1 MNRVT
6 KQTQSLVVKKFEQVF
21 MNVQTETQNQILIR
35 NVVFS
40 KSINDF
46 FKGLKNNLRST
57 IIYQLYVKYSLIAL
71 LKKLLTNIR
80 ILEVKLQTKYRGKNS
95 LLCKQSTSLVFDKKI
110 NYIQL
115 INLISLT
122 KWLLTNKTYRFKR
135 VTKRFY

>member
-6 KQTQSLVVKKFEQVF
+6 KQTQSPVVKKFEQVF
-21 MNVQTETQNQILIR
+21 MNVQTETQNKILIR

-71 LKKLLTNIR
+71 LNKLLTNIR
-80 ILEVKLQTKYRGKNS
+80 I
-95 LLCKQSTSLVFDKKI
+95 
-110 NYIQL
+110 
-115 INLISLT
+115 
-122 KWLLTNKTYRFKR
+122 
-135 VTKRFY
+135 

>member
-6 KQTQSLVVKKFEQVF
+6 KQTQSPVVKKFEQVF

-57 IIYQLYVKYSLIAL
+57 IIYHLYVKYSLIAL
-71 LKKLLTNIR
+71 LNKLLTNIR

-135 VTKRFY
+135 VTKQFY